1 MPTCDVVVGIDLGT
15 TNSAVAVIDRGLP
28 KIVTIDDGNRTMP
41 SVVHYGKEGTVSVG
55 RAAQQKQMHDPEN
68 VIHSAKRFMGRS
80 SEDTAED
87 AKNVAFKTT
96 ADEED
101 FSMIFAPALGE
112 TLYPEEVAGEILR
125 KILRDAEAE
134 LNEEI
139 TKAVIA
145 VPAYFD
151 DMQREATE
159 IAGRAAGLDKVKLLR
174 EPQAAA
180 LAYGVRKEEDAT
192 ILVFDLGGGTF
203 DVSILEVG
211 GGAIEVL
218 STGGD
223 AHLGGNDFDSVVM
236 EWILEEA
243 GKSRANATV
252 DTGNTDVMN
261 TLTAASRA
269 LRERI
274 SEKGQ
279 ATLRLPM
286 FGADFKVTLTRNNL
300 ECLSADLLR
309 RMRLPVEHAALQ
321 AGVDLDAHRKIDTQ
335 RDGRKKGKAAISRRR
350 RPGAGCWMRCCWWGR
365 HAHACCAAL
374 VENMTGLSPRL
385 SAVDPD
391 EAVALGAAV
400 QAGVLEGTMGG
411 LAVMDVWQASLMRAV
426 AANQLKEMERAGVD
440 GDTEGLFGETENGN
454 NESDECA

>member
-1 MPTCDVVVGIDLGT
+1 M
-15 TNSAVAVIDRGLP
+15 R
-28 KIVTIDDGNRTMP
+28 
-41 SVVHYGKEGTVSVG
+41 
-55 RAAQQKQMHDPEN
+55 
-68 VIHSAKRFMGRS
+68 HS
-80 SEDTAED
+80 
-87 AKNVAFKTT
+87 
-96 ADEED
+96 
-101 FSMIFAPALGE
+101 
-112 TLYPEEVAGEILR
+112 
-125 KILRDAEAE
+125 
-134 LNEEI
+134 
-139 TKAVIA
+139 
-145 VPAYFD
+145 
-151 DMQREATE
+151 
-159 IAGRAAGLDKVKLLR
+159 
-174 EPQAAA
+174 
-180 LAYGVRKEEDAT
+180 
-192 ILVFDLGGGTF
+192 DLGGGTF

-286 FGADFKVTLTRNNL
+286 FGADFKVHSSQHTVTLTRNNL

-309 RMRLPVEHAALQ
+309 RMRLPVEHETGRNEAASMDTDENVDEPEFENPGNAVINTLIHASGPQAALQ

-350 RPGAGCWMRCCWWGR
+350 RPGSRMLDEVLLVGGATRMPAVRR
-365 HAHACCAAL
+365 F

-426 AANQLKEMERAGVD
+426 AANQLK
-440 GDTEGLFGETENGN
+440 
-454 NESDECA
+454 